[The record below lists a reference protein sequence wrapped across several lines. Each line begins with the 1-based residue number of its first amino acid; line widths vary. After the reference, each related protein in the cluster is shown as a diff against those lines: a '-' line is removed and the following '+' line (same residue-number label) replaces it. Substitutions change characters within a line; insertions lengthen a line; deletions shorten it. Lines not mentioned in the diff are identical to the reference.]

1 MTSPKLLAAQTTLS
15 EANCLKV
22 RKQDIFVCSGERFLY
37 SIWQVP
43 VMVVKEQAKDSSISL
58 QIVAVYPLEL
68 QSCSQI
74 LAFMRITLVFKT
86 WIPGSHH

>member
-1 MTSPKLLAAQTTLS
+1 MTSLNSLLPKLLLS
-15 EANCLKV
+15 EATVLKEV
-22 RKQDIFVCSGERFLY
+22 RKQDIFVCSGVRGFLY

-43 VMVVKEQAKDSSISL
+43 VMVVKRQAKDSSISL

-86 WIPGSHH
+86 